1 MQYKTNQVISFEE
14 YLFLQNMGLPYTG
27 FVKGMGYTFPN
38 YLPVQMPHI
47 ENNRVQWNT
56 WVNYPVRQQV
66 WDTSPQAVF
75 RSMDYSPEDIINQ
88 IKKDNGDG
96 TITFQIGMDK
106 ITVPSDPSKYKIG
119 VEINKSSDFYSV
131 SIGIYNNEN
140 NQSYFKTITYGEEI
154 VDNIC
159 GQSRDISDILIEI
172 GNYNTTTGLVAGVIE
187 TGLNPVVERIHPF
200 RPIYYSDG
208 PIYKP
213 ALPGYNVG
221 RISGEFIEKTA
232 KYLHYFGYTSALF
245 SAYCT
250 ILDYNKGNISIE
262 KAIVDE
268 IFNVIGLCLL
278 PGFLISTTYTVVD
291 VYYPNGWGGLFQ
303 DVSNNLYKM
312 YMNQV
317 NESGVMMAPWIM
329 GK

>member
-75 RSMDYSPEDIINQ
+75 RSMDYSSEDIINQ

-119 VEINKSSDFYSV
+119 VEINESSDFYSV

-159 GQSRDISDILIEI
+159 GQSRDISDILIEL

-187 TGLNPVVERIHPF
+187 TGLNPVVERIHPLDLS
-200 RPIYYSDG
+200 I
-208 PIYKP
+208 
-213 ALPGYNVG
+213 
-221 RISGEFIEKTA
+221 
-232 KYLHYFGYTSALF
+232 
-245 SAYCT
+245 
-250 ILDYNKGNISIE
+250 ILMVLYINL
-262 KAIVDE
+262 
-268 IFNVIGLCLL
+268 LCLDIML
-278 PGFLISTTYTVVD
+278 VAYLV
-291 VYYPNGWGGLFQ
+291 
-303 DVSNNLYKM
+303 NL
-312 YMNQV
+312 
-317 NESGVMMAPWIM
+317 
-329 GK
+329 

>member
-1 MQYKTNQVISFEE
+1 MRYKTDQVISFEE

-75 RSMDYSPEDIINQ
+75 RSMDYSPEDIINK

-106 ITVPSDPSKYKIG
+106 ITVPSDPSKYKVG

-131 SIGIYNNEN
+131 SIGIHNNEN
-140 NQSYFKTITYGEEI
+140 NQSYFKTITYREEI
-154 VDNIC
+154 VDNVC
-159 GQSRDISDILIEI
+159 GQSHDISDILIEL
-172 GNYNTTTGLVAGVIE
+172 GNYNTKAGLAAGVAEI
-187 TGLNPVVERIHPF
+187 GLIPVVEKIHPF

-213 ALPGYNVG
+213 ALPGYKIG
-221 RISGEFIEKTA
+221 PIPGKFIEKGFKYIKGFGIISTA
-232 KYLHYFGYTSALF
+232 IGA
-245 SAYCT
+245 ANDC
-250 ILDYNKGNISIE
+250 YNYSEGNLSTTKFLINN
-262 KAIVDE
+262 
-268 IFNVIGLCLL
+268 FFTVIGLLSL
-278 PGFLISTTYTVVD
+278 PGAIISTTYTIVD
-291 VYYPNGWGGLFQ
+291 EYYPNGWEGLFK
-303 DVSNNLYKM
+303 DYSSNLYEM

-317 NESGVMMAPWIM
+317 NENGVMMAPWIM

>member
-75 RSMDYSPEDIINQ
+75 RSMDYSSEDIINQ

-119 VEINKSSDFYSV
+119 VEINESSDFYSV

-159 GQSRDISDILIEI
+159 GQSRDISDISKEL
-172 GNYNTTTGLVAGVIE
+172 GNYNTTTVF
-187 TGLNPVVERIHPF
+187 TTN
-200 RPIYYSDG
+200 YSS
-208 PIYKP
+208 IFYK
-213 ALPGYNVG
+213 
-221 RISGEFIEKTA
+221 
-232 KYLHYFGYTSALF
+232 
-245 SAYCT
+245 
-250 ILDYNKGNISIE
+250 
-262 KAIVDE
+262 
-268 IFNVIGLCLL
+268 
-278 PGFLISTTYTVVD
+278 
-291 VYYPNGWGGLFQ
+291 Q
-303 DVSNNLYKM
+303 
-312 YMNQV
+312 
-317 NESGVMMAPWIM
+317 
-329 GK
+329 